1 MSNSQITTLDT
12 QARPEGARPE
22 RKSQKVT
29 GANHDVALSG
39 ERAIVTIHPTDADG
53 GSDAVFMS
61 INGYAYQ
68 VPRGEP
74 QEVPAE
80 VLEILRNAQ
89 TTTYRVDPKSGD
101 LTARTV
107 PRYAYTV
114 H

>member
-12 QARPEGARPE
+12 QARPEGSKPGA
-22 RKSQKVT
+22 KSQKVT

-39 ERAIVTIHPTDADG
+39 DKAIVTIHPTDGDG

-68 VPRGEP
+68 IPRGEP
-74 QEVPAE
+74 QEVPVE
-80 VLEILRNAQ
+80 ILEILKNSQ
-89 TTTYRVDPKSGD
+89 TTSYRVDPKSGD
-101 LTARTV
+101 VTPRTV